1 MSTKDLIENPSVT
14 RFREYL
20 RIKTVQPNPDYEACK
35 KFLLQQAK
43 EIGLSS
49 KVLEYVKGK
58 PVVVLT
64 YEGCDKTLPSILLNS
79 HTDVVPVFED
89 KWSCD
94 PFEACKLKNGDII
107 ARGAQDMKCVG
118 ASYLEAMRCFKNQSK
133 QPIRTIH
140 LSFVPDEEIGGVDGM
155 YKFVNS
161 DDFKSLNVGFALD
174 EGISSPNNNL
184 RLFFG
189 ERAPWWITVTSR
201 GNTGHGS
208 QFIEN
213 TATYKLHRIINKFMQ
228 FRDSQEQQLRFSVHA
243 DGRKYTLGDVTSVNL
258 TLLEAGV
265 QHNVIPLEAK
275 AGFDIRVSPNVNLTE
290 FKKFL
295 EDLIYSESETTFE
308 FAQCHEDNTC
318 THLVD
323 TNIWWVT
330 FQDVCKNRNIII
342 VPEIFPAA
350 TDSRYL
356 REKGIPA
363 FGVSY
368 LKNTPILLH
377 DHDERINEE
386 LFLE

>member
-1 MSTKDLIENPSVT
+1 
-14 RFREYL
+14 
-20 RIKTVQPNPDYEACK
+20 
-35 KFLLQQAK
+35 
-43 EIGLSS
+43 
-49 KVLEYVKGK
+49 
-58 PVVVLT
+58 
-64 YEGCDKTLPSILLNS
+64 
-79 HTDVVPVFED
+79 D

-107 ARGAQDMKCVG
+107 ERGAQDMKCVG

-330 FQDVCKNRNIII
+330 FQDVCKNR
-342 VPEIFPAA
+342 
-350 TDSRYL
+350 
-356 REKGIPA
+356 
-363 FGVSY
+363 
-368 LKNTPILLH
+368 
-377 DHDERINEE
+377 
-386 LFLE
+386 

>member
-1 MSTKDLIENPSVT
+1 
-14 RFREYL
+14 
-20 RIKTVQPNPDYEACK
+20 
-35 KFLLQQAK
+35 
-43 EIGLSS
+43 
-49 KVLEYVKGK
+49 
-58 PVVVLT
+58 
-64 YEGCDKTLPSILLNS
+64 
-79 HTDVVPVFED
+79 
-89 KWSCD
+89 
-94 PFEACKLKNGDII
+94 
-107 ARGAQDMKCVG
+107 
-118 ASYLEAMRCFKNQSK
+118 
-133 QPIRTIH
+133 
-140 LSFVPDEEIGGVDGM
+140 
-155 YKFVNS
+155 
-161 DDFKSLNVGFALD
+161 
-174 EGISSPNNNL
+174 
-184 RLFFG
+184 
-189 ERAPWWITVTSR
+189 
-201 GNTGHGS
+201 
-208 QFIEN
+208 
-213 TATYKLHRIINKFMQ
+213 MQ

-386 LFLE
+386 LFLEGIEFYTDLINRLANVKKI

>member
-213 TATYKLHRIINKFMQ
+213 TATYKL
-228 FRDSQEQQLRFSVHA
+228 EQQLRFSVHA